1 LLYLDDW
8 WQFSFSDEV
17 IWLREKRDYGMKTEA
32 GSFSEI
38 FVRIY
43 QTISGHIPEDG
54 NIQIHRRE
62 QRISDL
68 TFT

>member
-1 LLYLDDW
+1 MYLDDW
-8 WQFSFSDEV
+8 WQFSFSDVV

-32 GSFSEI
+32 GSVSKI
-38 FVRIY
+38 LMPIY

-54 NIQIHRRE
+54 NLQIHRRE
-62 QRISDL
+62 QRVFDL